1 MKKSRT
7 SLSVLLPASFLA
19 DADTLQQKT
28 MKAGFIG
35 RASAIFHISKIVI
48 YNDDDPRV
56 SNQTAEAKLLSTLL
70 QYMETPQYLRKML
83 FPMRGELRYA
93 GLLPPLRT
101 PHHPLGD
108 EKAKQGDYREA
119 VVLSSSENR
128 SILELGLPQKGVLN
142 QRLRVGERVTIKLGK
157 LVGNEI
163 EVELVSKADVGEYW
177 GYEVKL
183 SGNLADALKEANA
196 DYVIGTSRYGQN
208 LYEAVNAIKSSNPG
222 NMAVVFGGPHTGL
235 LEICKRQGID
245 AKELFDVVVNTIPN
259 QGTATV
265 RTEEALIATL
275 ALLNVLLGG

>member
-7 SLSVLLPASFLA
+7 PLSVLLPASFLA
-19 DADTLQQKT
+19 DAGTLQQKT

-35 RASAIFHISKIVI
+35 RASAIFHISKIII

-108 EKAKQGDYREA
+108 EKTKQGDYREA

-128 SILELGLPQKGVLN
+128 SILEFGLPKKGVLN
-142 QRLRVGERVTIKLGK
+142 ERLRVGERVTIKLGK

-183 SGNLADALKEANA
+183 SGNLTDALKEANV
-196 DYVIGTSRYGQN
+196 DYVVGTSRYGQN

-222 NMAVVFGGPHTGL
+222 SMAVVFGGPHAGL

-259 QGTATV
+259 QGTATI
-265 RTEEALIATL
+265 RTEEALVATL

>member
-1 MKKSRT
+1 MRELRT
-7 SLSVLLPASFLA
+7 SLLVLLPASFLA

-28 MKAGFIG
+28 TKAGLVG
-35 RASAIFHISKIVI
+35 RASAIFHVSKIVI

-70 QYMETPQYLRKML
+70 QYMETPQYLRKIL

-108 EKAKQGDYREA
+108 EKTKQGDHREA
-119 VVLSSSENR
+119 AVLSSSGNR
-128 SILELGLPQKGVLN
+128 SILELGLSKKGVLN

-157 LVGNEI
+157 LVGNDI
-163 EVELVSKADVGEYW
+163 EVELVSRADVGEYW

-183 SGNLADALKEANA
+183 LGNLADALKEASA
-196 DYVIGTSRYGQN
+196 DYVVGTSRHGQN
-208 LYEAVNAIKSSNPG
+208 LYEAVNAIKNSNPG
-222 NMAVVFGGPHTGL
+222 SIAVVFGGPYVGL
-235 LEICKRQGID
+235 LDICKRQGID
-245 AKELFDVVVNTIPN
+245 AKELFDVVINTIPN

-265 RTEEALIATL
+265 RTEEALIASL
-275 ALLNVLLGG
+275 ALLNVLLRG